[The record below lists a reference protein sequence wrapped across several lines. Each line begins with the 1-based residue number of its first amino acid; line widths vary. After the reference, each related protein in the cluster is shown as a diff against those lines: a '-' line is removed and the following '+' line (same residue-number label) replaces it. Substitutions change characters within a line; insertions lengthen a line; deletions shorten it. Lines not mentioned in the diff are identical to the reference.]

1 MRIRASTRVESQCD
15 AFLIHSTTKHIKL
28 CLLDPAQRRSPTD
41 AWTSGKS
48 TGKHHAVFS
57 QKLNSA
63 ATSTSLS
70 HQESILPDRQSSKD
84 GGGCRIKMETP
95 TRTSASPILLEVAI
109 VGSGPAGMACLKE
122 ISKQCPHLLM
132 SSRNVDE
139 HETETANNDAT
150 CGSIDNGNNQGRI
163 GSSPRQQHLVAVFE
177 ETSSIGGL
185 WNRQQQQRP
194 NAPCHC
200 YDSSSL
206 FSNDG
211 GSDNDIITKNKS
223 KNESK
228 QFLVETSSQPVYE
241 NLITN
246 LPKDLCSFS
255 DYPYPSEWEF
265 LLPAEKVNEYYQN
278 YFDIKHPHLKQY
290 VHLNTRVEQCWKE
303 KQDDDSKSNVWTIRT
318 TTTTTATRTSDS
330 ADQPPTQQIWNAKR
344 LVVCNGHFRKA
355 YVPNI
360 DGLRYYP
367 GTLMHSSAFDTP
379 KNPRFHDKTILIVGG
394 MASGTDIA
402 GFLVTYGN
410 CKRIIVS
417 VRKSNPVSG
426 VLLSKLRKMTEDNP
440 DCPCSLVFRRGI
452 SHIDEAGFVHFVQDN
467 DAQEETLSNSLT
479 EKPDIIIFGTGYRYY
494 YPFLPTNE
502 MKILRFPEVDH
513 SGYKMERLYKRILYL
528 DDPTVAFIGIPN
540 LNFSPLLV
548 IEYQSQWYVHMIL
561 KKDQETF
568 DRWITANKDCMG
580 QEIESRKD
588 DTTQDVLFKQ
598 VPSYCTSLARDVGVD
613 GYWMQL
619 LKRRIPL
626 HIRSLWVR
634 RHPIVYWISSIA
646 ATVVVIPV
654 LSFLYR

>member
-1 MRIRASTRVESQCD
+1 MET
-15 AFLIHSTTKHIKL
+15 
-28 CLLDPAQRRSPTD
+28 
-41 AWTSGKS
+41 S
-48 TGKHHAVFS
+48 TG
-57 QKLNSA
+57 
-63 ATSTSLS
+63 
-70 HQESILPDRQSSKD
+70 
-84 GGGCRIKMETP
+84 
-95 TRTSASPILLEVAI
+95 TSAPPILLEVAI

-132 SSRNVDE
+132 PIRGGGAEN
-139 HETETANNDAT
+139 ETQTANN
-150 CGSIDNGNNQGRI
+150 GNSQGQIR
-163 GSSPRQQHLVAVFE
+163 SSSQQQLVAVFE
-177 ETSSIGGL
+177 ETSSLGGL

-194 NAPCHC
+194 NAPCYCH
-200 YDSSSL
+200 DSNSL
-206 FSNDG
+206 STNDE
-211 GSDNDIITKNKS
+211 SMKKTKK
-223 KNESK
+223 
-228 QFLVETSSQPVYE
+228 FLVETSSQPVYE

-255 DYPYPSEWEF
+255 DYPYPSDWEF
-265 LLPAEKVNEYYQN
+265 LLPATKVNEYYQN

-290 VHLNTRVEQCWKE
+290 IHLNTRVEQCWKE
-303 KQDDDSKSNVWTIRT
+303 DQQDDDSKSNVWTIQTTT
-318 TTTTTATRTSDS
+318 TTTTTASNS
-330 ADQPPTQQIWNAKR
+330 EEQPPTQQQIWKAKR

-360 DGLRYYP
+360 DGLRYYQ

-379 KNPRFHDKTILIVGG
+379 KNPRFHEKTILIVGG
-394 MASGTDIA
+394 MASGSDIA
-402 GFLVTYGN
+402 GFLVKYGN

-417 VRKSNPVSG
+417 VRKSNQVSD
-426 VLLSKLRKMTEDNP
+426 LLLNRLRKMMEDNP
-440 DCPCSLVFRRGI
+440 NCPCSLVFRRGI

-467 DAQEETLSNSLT
+467 DAQEETVSSSLT
-479 EKPDIIIFGTGYRYY
+479 EKPDIIIFCTGYRYY

-502 MKILRFPEVDH
+502 MKVLRFPEVDH

-528 DDPTVAFIGIPN
+528 DDPTLALIGIPN
-540 LNFSPLLV
+540 LNLSPLLV

-568 DRWITANKDCMG
+568 NRWITFNKDEME
-580 QEIESRKD
+580 QEIESRKE
-588 DTTQDVLFKQ
+588 DTTQDVLFKK
-598 VPSYCTSLARDVGVD
+598 VPSYCTSLARDIGVD